1 MEAIYIIGN
10 TFNYEYNPNRAKQIL
25 VDNEWEYVWGNWQ
38 KKIEYN
44 TIKLKINLVVQGTN
58 ESRLKVA
65 EIIKKNLEEIGIPIT
80 LTKSTDGIYE
90 NYLKNK
96 NYENNEVNKILQ
108 ELYNISDEKTFKE
121 KYEKLQNKY
130 EQDRPYIGL
139 YFNRQVLIHGKSLS
153 TVVSNN
159 WYNIFYDIE
168 NWKRKN

>member
-1 MEAIYIIGN
+1 MLLYGLSPNLTRYFGEGN
-10 TFNYEYNPNRAKQIL
+10 LA
-25 VDNEWEYVWGNWQ
+25 
-38 KKIEYN
+38 
-44 TIKLKINLVVQGTN
+44 
-58 ESRLKVA
+58 
-65 EIIKKNLEEIGIPIT
+65 
-80 LTKSTDGIYE
+80 
-90 NYLKNK
+90 

-139 YFNRQVLIHGKSLS
+139 YLNRQVLIHGKSLS

>member
-1 MEAIYIIGN
+1 MLLYGLSPNLTRYFGEGN
-10 TFNYEYNPNRAKQIL
+10 LA
-25 VDNEWEYVWGNWQ
+25 
-38 KKIEYN
+38 
-44 TIKLKINLVVQGTN
+44 
-58 ESRLKVA
+58 
-65 EIIKKNLEEIGIPIT
+65 
-80 LTKSTDGIYE
+80 
-90 NYLKNK
+90 

>member
-1 MEAIYIIGN
+1 VLLYGLSPNLTRYFGEGN
-10 TFNYEYNPNRAKQIL
+10 LA
-25 VDNEWEYVWGNWQ
+25 
-38 KKIEYN
+38 
-44 TIKLKINLVVQGTN
+44 
-58 ESRLKVA
+58 
-65 EIIKKNLEEIGIPIT
+65 
-80 LTKSTDGIYE
+80 
-90 NYLKNK
+90 